1 MEIKYSEGLE
11 FECDGEQQADE
22 LLLPQESGSTQP
34 LVAEKEEALRQI
46 LRHGFRVPVGQSQQ
60 MFMTFA
66 GDSYVVFNLSANGV
80 GVYLN
85 RAGQFEVETRL
96 QGASLSIAGQS
107 FAVDGTVV
115 HLSNDGAHYLC
126 GIELT
131 DMTPACQ
138 AAVHDYLQKS
148 KSALFTS

>member
-11 FECDGEQQADE
+11 FECDGEQHDDE
-22 LLLPQESGSTQP
+22 LLSPDKDSVQP
-34 LVAEKEEALRQI
+34 LVIEKEEALRQI
-46 LRHGFRVPVGQSQQ
+46 LRHGFRVPVALSQQ
-60 MFMTFA
+60 MFVTFA
-66 GDSYVVFNLSANGV
+66 GDSYVVFNLSAEGV

-85 RAGQFEVETRL
+85 RAGQLEVQTRL
-96 QGASLSIAGQS
+96 RGASLSLAGQS
-107 FAVDGTVV
+107 FVVDGTVV

-131 DMTPACQ
+131 AMTPECQ
-138 AAVHDYLQKS
+138 TAIQEYLQKS

>member
-11 FECDGEQQADE
+11 FECDGGQQAGE
-22 LLLPQESGSTQP
+22 FPQDNASVQP

-46 LRHGFRVPVGQSQQ
+46 LRHGFRVPVAQSQQ
-60 MFMTFA
+60 MFVTFA

-85 RAGQFEVETRL
+85 KVGQLEVQTRL

-126 GIELT
+126 GIELR
-131 DMTPACQ
+131 DMSPECQ
-138 AAVHDYLQKS
+138 EAVREYLRKS
-148 KSALFTS
+148 KDALFTS